1 MTSKQ
6 HITSGEW
13 TAFRRRALPNDQ
25 LQRVSQHVR
34 ECDSCRRTVSSP
46 ALPLPEAAPERASHL
61 TYEQLTGYMN
71 ARRPQELAEWAAVE
85 QHLSYCS
92 SCTTELK
99 DLRDFDAHS
108 TPVSVPAAA
117 LPAKPGMFTS
127 IRNFFAMPQTPAFTG
142 MASAMAMAGIFLIF
156 NGASAAVGIDPA
168 SPSTAVG
175 AVTSDSYFVRNALSM
190 QNLAG
195 ALLAVT
201 GVAALV
207 YRFTAKK

>member
-1 MTSKQ
+1 MTSKQQQ

-34 ECDSCRRTVSSP
+34 DCDSCRRTVDTH
-46 ALPLPEAAPERASHL
+46 ALTLPEVAPERPFHL
-61 TYEQLTGYMN
+61 TYEQLTGYLN
-71 ARRPQELAEWAAVE
+71 ARRPQELAQWTAVE
-85 QHLSYCS
+85 QHLSFCG
-92 SCTTELK
+92 SCTRELN
-99 DLRDFDAHS
+99 DLREFDAKS
-108 TPVSVPAAA
+108 APLPQAAVA
-117 LPAKPGMFTS
+117 AKPGLLAS
-127 IRNFFAMPQTPAFTG
+127 IRNFFTMPQTPAFTG
-142 MASAMAMAGIFLIF
+142 AASALAMAGIFLIF
-156 NGASAAVGIDPA
+156 NGASAGLDPV

-175 AVTSDSYFVRNALSM
+175 AVTSDSYFVRNAFSM